1 MLYCNLPRNVL
12 FLCWAIKRAGGRK
25 CRAAWRGV
33 VRASWLGRRAGASG
47 LVGER
52 AGETGACYTCSRFS
66 MVQRALDVPP
76 PRQPGARTRG
86 CMAGPGRREAGRS
99 GRRWAGWAGWWAGW
113 VDGGDGDEGHC
124 KHSAMVIASSHRPSS
139 P

>member
-12 FLCWAIKRAGGRK
+12 FLCWAIKRAGGRE

-66 MVQRALDVPP
+66 MVQRVLDVPP
-76 PRQPGARTRG
+76 PQAARRADARVYGGGRAPRG
-86 CMAGPGRREAGRS
+86 GQFREAV
-99 GRRWAGWAGWWAGW
+99 GW
-113 VDGGDGDEGHC
+113 VGGLVGGFGGRG
-124 KHSAMVIASSHRPSS
+124 A
-139 P
+139 